1 MGPEV
6 GLVYDERMC
15 EHANQEDPHHPEK
28 PQRITAIFERLLSA
42 GIVDRCKRVPA
53 REATDAEL
61 ASVHT
66 SKHIAAMRAVSKQAY
81 DREERINLARRY
93 NSIYFNKGSTLS
105 SLLAAGSVVELASRV
120 AQGEIRSGAAV
131 VRPPGHHAESDAAMG
146 FCLFNNVAV
155 AAHVL
160 AHGQPSLGGVK
171 KVLIVDWDV
180 HHGNGTQHMFWQD
193 PQVLYL
199 SVHRYDDGF
208 FYPGSEDGDLD
219 KVGEGAGL
227 GFNVNVPWPRRG
239 YGDQDYLAV
248 FDYVL
253 MPIAHEFQPDLVLV
267 SGGFD
272 SARGDPLG
280 GCQLT
285 PAGYHR
291 MTQRLMELAGGRV
304 ILALEGG
311 YNLSSISESYLACMK
326 ALLGESYEEKV
337 SAENSLLAS
346 TWSLIK
352 EVRKHLRPFWP
363 SMSKEEE
370 EDLDRVPEY
379 FVVHDDTARISS
391 SSESEHESEGDV
403 FEDLG
408 AFFSDLQVE
417 EISGDGYFE
426 DEMSLEVETRTPLIE
441 DLINH
446 LHLNEMNESPVVE
459 EPSTPVQREL
469 DGAVNR
475 DQAEHQE
482 MPVPVIIEE
491 VKRDAKQDPSVPVIV
506 EVNIDAKQ
514 IDPKRVQVPSLES
527 ICVLL
532 TLALY
537 SEALQRLLGN
547 GKAA

>member
-15 EHANQEDPHHPEK
+15 DHANLEDPLHPEK
-28 PQRITAIFERLLSA
+28 PDRITAIFELLQCA
-42 GIVDRCKRVPA
+42 GIVDRCKRVSA

-66 SKHIAAMRAVSKQAY
+66 PKHIAAMRAIAKQAY

-93 NSIYFNKGSTLS
+93 NSIYFNKGSSLS
-105 SLLAAGSVVELASRV
+105 ALLAAGSVVELATRV
-120 AQGEIRSGAAV
+120 TKGEFRSGAAV

-155 AAHVL
+155 AAHIL
-160 AHGQPSLGGVK
+160 AHGEPSLGLK

-193 PQVLYL
+193 PQVLYF

-219 KVGEGAGL
+219 KVGGGAGL
-227 GFNVNVPWPRRG
+227 GYNVNVPWPRKG

-248 FDYVL
+248 FDFVL

-304 ILALEGG
+304 VLALEGG
-311 YNLSSISESYLACMK
+311 YNLKSISESYLACMK
-326 ALLGESYEEKV
+326 ALLGEAYEENV
-337 SAENSLLAS
+337 STENNLLAS

-370 EDLDRVPEY
+370 DDLDRVPEY
-379 FVVHDDTARISS
+379 FVVHDDTGVISS

-403 FEDLG
+403 FEDL
-408 AFFSDLQVE
+408 ADSFSDFQVE
-417 EISGDGYFE
+417 EISGDGHFE
-426 DEMSLEVETRTPLIE
+426 DEGMWSVEEETRTPLIE
-441 DLINH
+441 DLITH
-446 LHLNEMNESPVVE
+446 LHLNEMKETPVVE
-459 EPSTPVQREL
+459 EPSTPVQAESE
-469 DGAVNR
+469 GAVNQDEA
-475 DQAEHQE
+475 DQEL
-482 MPVPVIIEE
+482 PVPVRIEE
-491 VKRDAKQDPSVPVIV
+491 VKSGAKQDPSVPVI
-506 EVNIDAKQ
+506 EELNIDSKHT
-514 IDPKRVQVPSLES
+514 DPK
-527 ICVLL
+527 
-532 TLALY
+532 
-537 SEALQRLLGN
+537 
-547 GKAA
+547 